1 MADEVIDK
9 LKRKLQKGISNFEFE
24 LGKIRAGR
32 ANASLVNDIMVDY
45 YGAPTPLKQI
55 ASVSIP
61 EARVIQITP
70 FDKSSLKGIEAA
82 INKSDLGINPS
93 VDGGTIRLII
103 PQLTGES
110 RQEIVKEVKKIAE
123 EAKVMVRSGRRDAL
137 DELKK
142 QQKNGDISEDIL
154 HKREIDVKKVHD
166 EFINKIDQITLDKES
181 EISKI

>member
-1 MADEVIDK
+1 MVDEVIDK
-9 LKRKLQKGISNFEFE
+9 LKSKLQKGISNLEFE

-45 YGAPTPLKQI
+45 YGALTPLKQI

-70 FDKSSLKGIEAA
+70 FDKSSLKEIEAA

-154 HKREIDVKKVHD
+154 HKREKDVTKVHD
-166 EFINKIDQITLDKES
+166 EFINKIDQITLDKEA

>member
-1 MADEVIDK
+1 MT
-9 LKRKLQKGISNFEFE
+9 L
-24 LGKIRAGR
+24 
-32 ANASLVNDIMVDY
+32 AS
-45 YGAPTPLKQI
+45 
-55 ASVSIP
+55 
-61 EARVIQITP
+61 
-70 FDKSSLKGIEAA
+70 GIETA

-154 HKREIDVKKVHD
+154 HKREKDVKKVHD